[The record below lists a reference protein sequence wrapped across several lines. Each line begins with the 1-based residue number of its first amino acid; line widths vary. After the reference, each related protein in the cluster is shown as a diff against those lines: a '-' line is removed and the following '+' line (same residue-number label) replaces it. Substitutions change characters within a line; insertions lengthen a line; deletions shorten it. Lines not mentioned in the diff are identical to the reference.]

1 MYSQARFADAAE
13 GMLYFRHAP
22 PLLTRHFELEAY
34 SLKRPQPP
42 YRDAKG
48 WHCSI
53 YYFWWRFLREN
64 EQFRE
69 RTAEIGSTEARVQRD
84 FDKAMVM
91 NFPNWW
97 IAQGRFLF
105 CEPQSEGIRVF
116 KQGDDIAFSSD
127 QLVISLPV
135 YGDIERSLSEIR
147 AVLGPVLKQRRE
159 EVSPSR
165 ARYPI
170 AATMPLNA
178 LYKCYNIWR
187 VRRDNPDMKLHEVAL
202 CGGLL
207 PNGPL
212 DMADVKRTLAAAA
225 ARYIREANTII
236 ENVGRGQFPV
246 KSTAQAN
253 QLPEEDT
260 AEPAYVE
267 PEEMREWIKT
277 IHATEPDLVE
287 KYVRSVLPALRNE
300 WQRDD

>member
-1 MYSQARFADAAE
+1 
-13 GMLYFRHAP
+13 MLYFRHAP
-22 PLLTRHFELEAY
+22 PLLTRHFDLEAY

-42 YRDAKG
+42 YKDAKG

-64 EQFRE
+64 QQFRN
-69 RTAEIGSTEARVQRD
+69 RLARAGSAEERVQRD
-84 FDKAMVM
+84 FDKAMAM

-105 CEPQSEGIRVF
+105 CEPQSEGINVL
-116 KQGDDIAFSSD
+116 KEGDDIRFAPD
-127 QLVISLPV
+127 QLLISLPV

-147 AVLGPVLKQRRE
+147 AVLGPVLKELRQQGSR
-159 EVSPSR
+159 SR
-165 ARYPI
+165 ARYPV

-178 LYKCYNIWR
+178 LYKCYNVWR
-187 VRRDNPDMKLHEVAL
+187 VRRDNPNMKLHEVAL

-225 ARYIREANTII
+225 SRYIREADNII

-246 KSTAQAN
+246 KTPTHTQVV
-253 QLPEEDT
+253 PEDDAPELT
-260 AEPAYVE
+260 HVE
-267 PEEMREWIKT
+267 PDEMREWLKT
-277 IHATEPDLVE
+277 IHASERGLVD
-287 KYVRSVLPALRNE
+287 KYMSSVLPALRAE
-300 WQRDD
+300 WQHDE